1 MPVSAAILDMD
12 GLMVDTEPLYKFA
25 WQQAAL
31 ELGYVVDDELYAQCV
46 GLHTLACEALIVERH
61 GAAFPLSQFRE
72 LWPDVWQRQ
81 VDQGGIQT
89 KLGLDGLLEFIK
101 RHGLPVA
108 VATSSDATFV
118 ERTLRAAGLTGRFN
132 AIVSGDEVARGKPEP
147 DIYLEAARRL
157 GVSPGDC
164 VAFEDSEAGIL
175 AVNRAGM
182 RGVLVP
188 HWPASSQARQAAFRI
203 VETLHQ
209 GREVLA
215 DLIDGT
221 LR

>member
-1 MPVSAAILDMD
+1 MD

-25 WQQAAL
+25 WQHAAL
-31 ELGYVVDDELYAQCV
+31 ELGYVVDDELYAQFV
-46 GLHTLACEALIVERH
+46 GRHTLACEALIVERH
-61 GAAFPLSQFRE
+61 GHDFPLNRFRE
-72 LWPDVWQRQ
+72 RWPAVWQSR
-81 VDQGGIQT
+81 VDQNGVQI
-89 KLGLDGLLEFIK
+89 KPGLDGLLEFIE
-101 RHGLPVA
+101 RHGLLVA
-108 VATSSDATFV
+108 VATSSEPMFV
-118 ERTLRAAGLTGRFN
+118 ERTLQAAGLIGRFN

-157 GVSPGDC
+157 GVSPSDC

-182 RGVLVP
+182 RGILVP
-188 HWPASSQARQAAFRI
+188 HWPASSLARQAEFR
-203 VETLHQ
+203 VVGTLHH
-209 GREVLA
+209 GRQVFA